1 MPGLR
6 LTAGPQREGRVVG
19 MALLVAL
26 DLDPSVIK
34 PGWTPLII
42 ILLLALAM
50 VFLFLSMRRQFRKIR
65 AAQDAEQE
73 SSVNPSSPDSSV

>member
-1 MPGLR
+1 
-6 LTAGPQREGRVVG
+6 

-42 ILLLALAM
+42 TILLGVAL
-50 VFLFLSMRRQFRKIR
+50 VFLFLSMRRQFRKI
-65 AAQDAEQE
+65 QVGKDATKEEEE
-73 SSVNPSSPDSSV
+73 SSAGPSSPDGSA